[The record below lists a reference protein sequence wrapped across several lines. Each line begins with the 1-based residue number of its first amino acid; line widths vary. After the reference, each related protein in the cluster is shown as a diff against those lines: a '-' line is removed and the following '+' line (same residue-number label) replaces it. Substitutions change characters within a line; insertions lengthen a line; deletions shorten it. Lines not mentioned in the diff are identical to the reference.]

1 MLSPVMSLLEAED
14 AGDRA
19 GNVGHVV
26 LLLGAI
32 VAFIIVFVVL
42 GKIAHRIAEMGW
54 PLWLSG
60 GVGFLI
66 VIGGYIA
73 GSSTAMTVGGVIM
86 ALSLGIAL
94 FGALVEG

>member
-1 MLSPVMSLLEAED
+1 MPPSLAELMFAED

-26 LLLGAI
+26 LLLGALVVFMI
-32 VAFIIVFVVL
+32 VVLVL
-42 GKIAHRIAEMGW
+42 GKVAHYITEMGW

-66 VIGGYIA
+66 LIGGYIA
-73 GSSTAMTVGGVIM
+73 GSSTTMTVGGVVM
-86 ALSLGIAL
+86 AVSLGIAL

>member
-1 MLSPVMSLLEAED
+1 MFAED

-26 LLLGAI
+26 LLLGA
-32 VAFIIVFVVL
+32 VGALMIVFLVL
-42 GKIAHRIAEMGW
+42 GKIAHRITEMGW

-66 VIGGYIA
+66 LIGGYIA
-73 GSSTAMTVGGVIM
+73 GSSTTMTVGGVVM
-86 ALSLGIAL
+86 ATSLGIAL
-94 FGALVEG
+94 FGAMVEG

>member
-1 MLSPVMSLLEAED
+1 MQPPLTELTFAED

-26 LLLGAI
+26 LLLGAL
-32 VAFIIVFVVL
+32 VAFIIVVIFL
-42 GKIAHRIAEMGW
+42 GKVAHHITEMGW

-66 VIGGYIA
+66 LIGGYIA
-73 GSSTAMTVGGVIM
+73 GSSTTMTVGGVVM
-86 ALSLGIAL
+86 AISLGIAL
-94 FGALVEG
+94 LGAIVEG